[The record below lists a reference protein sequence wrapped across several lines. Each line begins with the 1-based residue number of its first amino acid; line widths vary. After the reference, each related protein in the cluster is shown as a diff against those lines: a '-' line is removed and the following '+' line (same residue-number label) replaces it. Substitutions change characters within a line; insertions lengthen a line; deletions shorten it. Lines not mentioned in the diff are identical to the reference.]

1 MSRRTGV
8 HPRVSLPRAP
18 IVIARRSSDPMRR
31 GAGRSLDDFA
41 ARAVA
46 VAAVPALDDGCYD
59 GIVLRIENETE
70 FARMV
75 FPGRSGPGREGLHLD
90 FKRELP
96 DDGREIALDIAAFAN
111 MEGGVLAYGVDED
124 EGPDGRNIA
133 TSIVGIGDVDD
144 AAARVEQAMSQ
155 WLHGLDFR
163 PRPEKLMPLPANH
176 VLVVNVPAS
185 PRLVGARAVSEKR
198 GGIVYPYRTT
208 HGKDYLRPEDVER
221 RIMGTSARAM
231 RIRLADLLAEADGDG
246 GRPVKLHFLKN
257 MNPGTFL
264 PQPRPWPH
272 DVSLVG
278 LTAWGISL
286 HFQGAAKRLVFE
298 VPYEWI
304 ASVWWW
310 PAAKNGTPTE
320 QPALLVAA
328 DLSWEVADD
337 TKVGIRAVPMPWSR

>member
-1 MSRRTGV
+1 VRIDNES
-8 HPRVSLPRAP
+8 
-18 IVIARRSSDPMRR
+18 
-31 GAGRSLDDFA
+31 DFA
-41 ARAVA
+41 R
-46 VAAVPALDDGCYD
+46 L
-59 GIVLRIENETE
+59 
-70 FARMV
+70 V
-75 FPGRSGPGREGLHLD
+75 FPGQDGPGREGLELD
-90 FKRELP
+90 FKREVP
-96 DDGREIALDIAAFAN
+96 DDGREIALDVAAFAN
-111 MEGGVLAYGVDED
+111 MDGGVLAYGVDED

-133 TSIVGIGDVDD
+133 VSVVGLADVDD

-163 PRPEKLMPLPANH
+163 PRPEKLMPVPGSH
-176 VLVVNVPAS
+176 VLVVTVPAS

-198 GGIVYPYRTT
+198 GGVCYPYRTT

-221 RIMGTSARAM
+221 RIMGSTARAM
-231 RIRLADLLAEADGDG
+231 RIRLADFLADGSAAT

-257 MNPGTFL
+257 MHTTTFL

-278 LTAWGISL
+278 LTSWGAQL
-286 HFQGAAKRLVFE
+286 HFLGAAKRLVFE

-310 PAAKNGTPTE
+310 PAPKNGTPSE

-337 TKVGIRAVPMPWSR
+337 VKIGIRAVPMPWSR